1 MNFSQLQSEV
11 RRRLNEPSAVFWTD
25 ADIQNALNEG
35 LAELADRTE
44 YYEWWANIRMQTDR
58 SYYDLRSLLPY
69 EVLTPTRI
77 YNAVTSAWLRAADT
91 RNLDGRY
98 ATWETVGG
106 EPDEFFIRG
115 AWWLGVFPR
124 PSVDGTALRLY
135 YTAQPPALVVDE
147 DLPEDLP
154 VEFHAALVD
163 YALSDCYAQER
174 ETKKA
179 TAWMASFD
187 GYAVKLAATVQ
198 NRTGFASKKVLQ

>member
-44 YYEWWANIRMQTDR
+44 YYERWANILMQTDR

-106 EPDEFFIRG
+106 EPGEFFIRG

-163 YALSDCYAQER
+163 YALADCYAQER

-179 TAWMASFD
+179 EAWMKSFE
-187 GYAVKLAATVQ
+187 GYAARLRMVVESRSSVVRKA
-198 NRTGFASKKVLQ
+198 VLQ